1 MSADNDIPAALAWLV
16 PDWPAPAQVRAYS
29 TTLRGGVSEG
39 PYASLNLATHVG
51 DDPRHVAENRRR
63 LQRSLQLPAV
73 PHWLQQVRGITA
85 VDAAAVQRE
94 CEADASHARRRDVV
108 CAVLTAD
115 CLPVLLCDRGG
126 TVVAAVHAGWRGLL
140 DGVIENTVRAM
151 QCPGADLMAWLG
163 PAIGPDAFEVGAEV
177 RTAFIERDGA
187 AAFLLC
193 PEWLRTRRL
202 PHFISYAIGAL
213 LGAAFLAL
221 LPHALESPAV
231 EGAHGITMTVLGGVL
246 VFFLLEKMVLWRHCH
261 SNHCEAHDPPAVPAT
276 NKATGTI
283 VMVGDT
289 VHNFVDG
296 ILIGAAVLTDF
307 HLGVVTALAVATH
320 EIPQEL
326 GDFAVLL
333 HSGFSRG
340 AALLFN
346 SLSGLATVAGG
357 VIAYYGLKNFD
368 HILPYALAVAASSFI
383 YVAVADLIPGLH
395 KRRDLAATGQ
405 QVSLITAG
413 VLTIYLV
420 HGTLHCRASPRAT
433 RVFVMLR
440 VLGFAPLQ

>member
-1 MSADNDIPAALAWLV
+1 MSLLTWIIIFCLI
-16 PDWPAPAQVRAYS
+16 
-29 TTLRGGVSEG
+29 GGLLSVF
-39 PYASLNLATHVG
+39 
-51 DDPRHVAENRRR
+51 
-63 LQRSLQLPAV
+63 
-73 PHWLQQVRGITA
+73 
-85 VDAAAVQRE
+85 AAAV
-94 CEADASHARRRDVV
+94 
-108 CAVLTAD
+108 
-115 CLPVLLCDRGG
+115 
-126 TVVAAVHAGWRGLL
+126 
-140 DGVIENTVRAM
+140 
-151 QCPGADLMAWLG
+151 
-163 PAIGPDAFEVGAEV
+163 
-177 RTAFIERDGA
+177 
-187 AAFLLC
+187 FLLF
-193 PEWLRTRRL
+193 PEWLRTRLL

-221 LPHALESPAV
+221 LPHALESPGV

-276 NKATGTI
+276 NKATGTN

-333 HSGFSRG
+333 HSGFRRG

-346 SLSGLATVAGG
+346 SLSGLATVAG
-357 VIAYYGLKNFD
+357 A
-368 HILPYALAVAASSFI
+368 SFI

-395 KRRDLAATGQ
+395 KRMDLAATVQ

-440 VLGFAPLQ
+440 VLGFAPLPRP